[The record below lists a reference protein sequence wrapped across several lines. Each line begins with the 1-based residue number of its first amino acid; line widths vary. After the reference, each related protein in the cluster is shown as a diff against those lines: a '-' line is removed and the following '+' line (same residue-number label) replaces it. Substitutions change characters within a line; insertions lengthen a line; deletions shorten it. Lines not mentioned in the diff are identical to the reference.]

1 MMIKV
6 TPLLLAS
13 LVRAQVNQ
21 EIYSETDLL
30 AIDSEVQEVR
40 EPGPAS
46 FAVLP
51 PPGFQEPSQSSGAA
65 PAAGPGDVEQKYNPA
80 DGSHSFSYSLPD
92 GTKHSQ
98 SGYFTPLGYVMT
110 GSWEYISPDGSIF
123 RTEFTADHEGYKPR
137 VISPMKKRMGKKLS
151 LSTKK
156 RNGKALRFRGK
167 QGKTKFRPSRKLPLK
182 FK

>member
-1 MMIKV
+1 MLIKV
-6 TPLLLAS
+6 TSLLL
-13 LVRAQVNQ
+13 LVPLVWSQVNQ

-51 PPGFQEPSQSSGAA
+51 PPGFQEASPSSGA
-65 PAAGPGDVEQKYNPA
+65 PAAGPGKVEQKNNPT

-92 GTKHSQ
+92 GTKHTQ

-110 GSWEYISPDGSIF
+110 GSWEYVRPDGSVF

-137 VISPMKKRMGKKLS
+137 IISPMKKRTGKKLYQDK
-151 LSTKK
+151 KK
-156 RNGKALRFRGK
+156 RKSKAMRFKGK
-167 QGKTKFRPSRKLPLK
+167 QGNKKIRPSRKMKLK
-182 FK
+182 F

>member
-1 MMIKV
+1 MLIKV
-6 TPLLLAS
+6 TSLLL
-13 LVRAQVNQ
+13 LVPLVWSQVNQ

-51 PPGFQEPSQSSGAA
+51 PPGFQEASQSSSA
-65 PAAGPGDVEQKYNPA
+65 PAPGPGKVEQKSNPT

-92 GTKHSQ
+92 GTKHTQ

-110 GSWEYISPDGSIF
+110 GSWEYVRPDGSIF

-137 VISPMKKRMGKKLS
+137 
-151 LSTKK
+151 
-156 RNGKALRFRGK
+156 
-167 QGKTKFRPSRKLPLK
+167 
-182 FK
+182 

>member
-1 MMIKV
+1 MLIKV

-13 LVRAQVNQ
+13 LVRCQVNQ

-30 AIDSEVQEVR
+30 AIDSEIQEVR

-92 GTKHSQ
+92 GTKHTQ

-110 GSWEYISPDGSIF
+110 GSWEYVGPDGSVF

-137 VISPMKKRMGKKLS
+137 IISPLKKRTGKKLP
-151 LSTKK
+151 LPQKK
-156 RNGKALRFRGK
+156 RKSKALRFRGK
-167 QGKTKFRPSRKLPLK
+167 QAKTKLTPSRKMRVNK
-182 FK
+182 F